1 MVGGLVGGS
10 KKGVVGGLSTDFM
23 IGFLDLNPGSTG
35 FDAEDLVE
43 VD

>member
-1 MVGGLVGGS
+1 MVGLVGVQ
-10 KKGVVGGLSTDFM
+10 KGVMEGLLTDFM
-23 IGFLDLNPGSTG
+23 IGFLDLNFGSTG